1 LLKET
6 EQRTAELAVINSV
19 QDGLAKEMD
28 MQGIYDLVGDRV
40 QQLFNAQSV
49 IIASFDLANNLENFN
64 YAIENGIKYKHSSR
78 PINKLRQLLIKQ
90 RRTLNIETE
99 EQAINEYGS
108 TAIGNTKMAKSM
120 VFVPM
125 LAGSDI
131 KGYVSLQNVDEEHA
145 FSAPDIRLLETL
157 SNSMSVALENARL
170 FDETNRLLKETEQR
184 TAELAVINS
193 IQEGLVSEMDMQGI
207 YNLVGDRV
215 QQLFNAQAVIIA
227 SFDLPNN
234 LENFNYAIENG
245 DKQKLEPRPINKLRQ
260 LLIEKRHTIYI
271 ETQEQAVTEYGLTAI
286 ENTEMPKS
294 LLFVPLLTGSEI
306 KGYVSLQNVDEEHA
320 FSASDV
326 RLLETLS
333 NSMTVALENARL
345 FDETNRLLKETE
357 QRTAELAVINS
368 VQEGL
373 VREIDIQAIYDLVG
387 DRLCKLFPDTQTLVI
402 RTFDYESGNEQWQ
415 YAIEKGV
422 RLRSDPRP
430 FNWANK
436 RLIAVPQPLYIA
448 ENYVETAKK
457 FGGSGVTEGKPPK
470 CAVFVPMIVGDS
482 LKGSVSLQN
491 VDIEHAFSDSD
502 VRLLTTL
509 TNSMSV
515 ALENARLFDETNRL
529 LKETEQR
536 TAELAV
542 INSVQEGLVREMDIQ
557 AIYEIVGARLCDLFN
572 IQTVLIRTFDNDNRI
587 ETWRYAIE
595 KGERLFS
602 DPRPLNWANKRLLQT
617 KKSLIINSGYLET
630 AIKYG
635 GTGVTKGQPPKSA
648 VFVPMIVGDVV
659 KGSVSLQN
667 VDIEHAFNDSDIRL
681 LTTLINSMSV
691 ALENARLFDETTH
704 LLAEAKQRATELST
718 VNNVSKALAS
728 QLDTDELIQFV
739 GNQMKQLFSANIV
752 YVALLN
758 QKTKIINFAYQH
770 GEVMPSRTIGGGLTS
785 QIILTGEPLLFNK
798 DVEEKTEELGIE
810 RLGLPAASYLG
821 VPIPVGDEIIGVIS
835 VQSTERENRFN
846 EDDQR
851 LLSTIAASVGVA
863 LKNATLF
870 EEVKLAKKEAEA
882 ASLAAEKANEAKSAF
897 LSTVSHELRTPLTS
911 VLGFTKIIRKRLDEK
926 IFPLVD
932 KSDPKTD
939 KAIGQVSENLQ
950 VVISEGE
957 RLTNLINDV
966 LDLAKIEA
974 GKMEWHVK
982 EVSLSEAAERAIS
995 ATASLFDQKSLK
1007 LIKHID
1013 HDLPL
1018 ISGDGDKLIQLII
1031 NLISNAVKFTDKG
1044 SVTCRVHRVKD
1055 EIVVE
1060 IADTGIGIA
1069 PEHHAAVFEQ
1079 FKQVGGD
1086 TLTDK
1091 PQGTGLGLPICKEIA
1106 EHHGGRIWLE
1116 SEPGKGS
1123 TFSFA
1128 LPVINTP
1135 VKAKPIELEY
1145 LVKQLKEQMAYS
1157 VFQEAGKNATI
1168 LIVDDD
1174 NSIRSLLQQELGDAG
1189 YLIEEA
1195 ANGKEA
1201 LDRVRINKP
1210 DLIILDVMMPELNG
1224 FEVAAILKNDPQTM
1238 DIPIIILSVVQD
1250 KVRGFRI
1257 GVDRYLNKPIDT
1269 AELFTEVEALL
1280 GQVKS
1285 RKKVMV
1291 VDEDTTTVRTLTDA
1305 LQTKGYQVMESDGK
1319 ELIEKAILNQPDII
1333 ILNSVNSNK
1342 QEEMQTLRLEKGLED
1357 VLFLFYQ

>member
-1 LLKET
+1 MIKESPADEKLENTIASLSARLNQREQEIAVINAVQEGLAKQIDMQGIFDLVGEKIKNLFGSQVQSMVIATFDLEPRTEHFRYCIEKGERAYPPPRPFDKLRSSLAEGKDKVIINNPAESYAWFEGKVIVGKPMKSGVFIPLLLGDKITGYMSLQNVDIENAFSDSDVQLLETLSNSMSLALENALLFDKTNRLLKETEQQKAELAVINSVQEGLARELDIHAIYELVGDRLVSLFPHTQTLVIRTFDHESGTEYFQYTIEKGKRYFIQPRPFLWANKLLFDAKKALYFNENYDETARRYSGSSYTAGQAPKCAVFVPMVVGDIVKGSISLQNVDKENAFSQSDIRLLTTLTNSMSVALENARLFDETNRLLKETEQRTAELAVINSVQEGLVSEMDMQGIYDLVGDRVQQLFNAQVVVISSFDIANSLENFNYMIENGEKQKLITRPIDKLRQLLIKQRRTIYIETEDQAIHEYGLTPIADTAMSKSMVFVPMISGSDMKGYVSLQNVDEEHAFSVSDIRLLETLSNSMSVALENARLFDETNRLLKET

-99 EQAINEYGS
+99 EQAVNEYGS

-572 IQTVLIRTFDNDNRI
+572 IQTVLIRT
-587 ETWRYAIE
+587 
-595 KGERLFS
+595 
-602 DPRPLNWANKRLLQT
+602 
-617 KKSLIINSGYLET
+617 LI
-630 AIKYG
+630 
-635 GTGVTKGQPPKSA
+635 
-648 VFVPMIVGDVV
+648 MI
-659 KGSVSLQN
+659 
-667 VDIEHAFNDSDIRL
+667 
-681 LTTLINSMSV
+681 
-691 ALENARLFDETTH
+691 
-704 LLAEAKQRATELST
+704 TE
-718 VNNVSKALAS
+718 
-728 QLDTDELIQFV
+728 
-739 GNQMKQLFSANIV
+739 
-752 YVALLN
+752 
-758 QKTKIINFAYQH
+758 
-770 GEVMPSRTIGGGLTS
+770 
-785 QIILTGEPLLFNK
+785 
-798 DVEEKTEELGIE
+798 
-810 RLGLPAASYLG
+810 
-821 VPIPVGDEIIGVIS
+821 
-835 VQSTERENRFN
+835 
-846 EDDQR
+846 
-851 LLSTIAASVGVA
+851 
-863 LKNATLF
+863 
-870 EEVKLAKKEAEA
+870 
-882 ASLAAEKANEAKSAF
+882 
-897 LSTVSHELRTPLTS
+897 
-911 VLGFTKIIRKRLDEK
+911 
-926 IFPLVD
+926 
-932 KSDPKTD
+932 
-939 KAIGQVSENLQ
+939 
-950 VVISEGE
+950 
-957 RLTNLINDV
+957 
-966 LDLAKIEA
+966 
-974 GKMEWHVK
+974 
-982 EVSLSEAAERAIS
+982 
-995 ATASLFDQKSLK
+995 
-1007 LIKHID
+1007 
-1013 HDLPL
+1013 
-1018 ISGDGDKLIQLII
+1018 
-1031 NLISNAVKFTDKG
+1031 
-1044 SVTCRVHRVKD
+1044 
-1055 EIVVE
+1055 
-1060 IADTGIGIA
+1060 
-1069 PEHHAAVFEQ
+1069 
-1079 FKQVGGD
+1079 
-1086 TLTDK
+1086 
-1091 PQGTGLGLPICKEIA
+1091 
-1106 EHHGGRIWLE
+1106 
-1116 SEPGKGS
+1116 
-1123 TFSFA
+1123 
-1128 LPVINTP
+1128 
-1135 VKAKPIELEY
+1135 
-1145 LVKQLKEQMAYS
+1145 
-1157 VFQEAGKNATI
+1157 
-1168 LIVDDD
+1168 
-1174 NSIRSLLQQELGDAG
+1174 
-1189 YLIEEA
+1189 
-1195 ANGKEA
+1195 
-1201 LDRVRINKP
+1201 
-1210 DLIILDVMMPELNG
+1210 
-1224 FEVAAILKNDPQTM
+1224 
-1238 DIPIIILSVVQD
+1238 
-1250 KVRGFRI
+1250 
-1257 GVDRYLNKPIDT
+1257 
-1269 AELFTEVEALL
+1269 
-1280 GQVKS
+1280 
-1285 RKKVMV
+1285 
-1291 VDEDTTTVRTLTDA
+1291 
-1305 LQTKGYQVMESDGK
+1305 
-1319 ELIEKAILNQPDII
+1319 
-1333 ILNSVNSNK
+1333 
-1342 QEEMQTLRLEKGLED
+1342 
-1357 VLFLFYQ
+1357 